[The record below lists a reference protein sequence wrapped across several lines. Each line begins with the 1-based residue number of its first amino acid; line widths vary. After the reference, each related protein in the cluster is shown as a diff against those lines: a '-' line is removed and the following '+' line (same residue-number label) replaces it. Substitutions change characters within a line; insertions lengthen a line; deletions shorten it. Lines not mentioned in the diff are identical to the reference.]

1 MIDGAFEHFIAKLSL
16 GEPSSCEKNS
26 DIIVKDI
33 DEILTDEY
41 LNQFNN
47 DKDEYSKFCD
57 QVFKEMIDERRRIKS
72 RPIKV
77 EKPKKDKSKQLT
89 PRIKNSLD
97 SVSSKKKSKRRDQGS
112 RIKASPSKSLGHMDT
127 NDNIEEVILDN

>member
-1 MIDGAFEHFIAKLSL
+1 
-16 GEPSSCEKNS
+16 
-26 DIIVKDI
+26 
-33 DEILTDEY
+33 
-41 LNQFNN
+41 
-47 DKDEYSKFCD
+47 
-57 QVFKEMIDERRRIKS
+57 MIDERRRIKS